1 MKYLKIFFQ
10 ILFSFF
16 FSGGV
21 YCTIELIYRQYT
33 HFSMFILAGVI
44 GIFLYF
50 LNNIFTYE
58 MDYLLQIIIGT
69 VFATLGEG
77 TVGTILQKLHNG
89 INPVWDYS
97 NMPLSF
103 FNGQCCALFTFFWL
117 LIIAPSIIL
126 LDIYDWKIFNGETPY
141 YKIFGHTVLKFKEKN
156 NHE

>member
-16 FSGGV
+16 FSGSV

-33 HFSMFILAGVI
+33 HFSMFILAGVV

-69 VFATLGEG
+69 VFATLGTLG
-77 TVGTILQKLHNG
+77 VPNKYLVN
-89 INPVWDYS
+89 
-97 NMPLSF
+97 
-103 FNGQCCALFTFFWL
+103 
-117 LIIAPSIIL
+117 
-126 LDIYDWKIFNGETPY
+126 
-141 YKIFGHTVLKFKEKN
+141 
-156 NHE
+156 